1 MLKMHEDSMKAL
13 QDSASAEIN
22 RLKEDLAILKDQKR
36 AADEQNLRHSEA
48 LKILQQEKEHLADVV
63 WQAKASIFSKCPLP
77 CSSVVWILRI
87 FELMQS
93 LSEFSTPMGLTR
105 SPPLDKECMIL
116 AGNFINTAIALAKE
130 IAKPLEIYIK
140 ASDSVVKYSEIL
152 RRAPER
158 IARRRASCARAG
170 ARMALSMVKAH
181 YEDADIDTVTS
192 GIPDVDD
199 DGKEINHESILSS
212 LAGYDT
218 RVAELVDVNVFV
230 PMNTI
235 DSGNQSSSE
244 SLHTTDFEGGSPAA
258 DDAASKFPAP
268 KE

>member
-1 MLKMHEDSMKAL
+1 M
-13 QDSASAEIN
+13 
-22 RLKEDLAILKDQKR
+22 
-36 AADEQNLRHSEA
+36 
-48 LKILQQEKEHLADVV
+48 
-63 WQAKASIFSKCPLP
+63 C
-77 CSSVVWILRI
+77 
-87 FELMQS
+87 S
-93 LSEFSTPMGLTR
+93 LSEFSAPMGLTG
-105 SPPLDKECMIL
+105 SPPPAKECMVL
-116 AGNFINTAIALAKE
+116 AGNFINTAITQAKE
-130 IAKPLEIYIK
+130 IANPLQINIK
-140 ASDSVVKYSEIL
+140 ASDSVAKYSEIP

-158 IARRRASCARAG
+158 IISWKASCARAG

-192 GIPDVDD
+192 GIPDADD

-218 RVAELVDVNVFV
+218 RVADLVDINVFV

-244 SLHTTDFEGGSPAA
+244 SLHTADFEGGSPTG
-258 DDAASKFPAP
+258 DDAASKSPVP